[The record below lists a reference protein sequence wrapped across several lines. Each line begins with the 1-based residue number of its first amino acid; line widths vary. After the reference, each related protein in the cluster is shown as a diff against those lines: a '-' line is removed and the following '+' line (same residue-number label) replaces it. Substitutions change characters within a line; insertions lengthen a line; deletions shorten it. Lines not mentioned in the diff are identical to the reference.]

1 MKRKQKAAVAPQMP
15 TAPGVAPAQPDVVR
29 QSELQHI
36 IDLENEAA
44 IKAFAIRKRLRAGA
58 VIEPGSL
65 DAHCDFAESIERFEE
80 NHKNE
85 IRGLKNRADD
95 IAGLTVEPAVEVAQH
110 AADMA
115 LHSHTMARW

>member
-80 NHKNE
+80 NYESE
-85 IRGLKNRADD
+85 IRGLNGHVND
-95 IAGLTVEPAVEVAQH
+95 IAGLTVAPAIEVARH
-110 AADMA
+110 AASMA
-115 LHSHTMARW
+115 LHGHTVTRW